1 MKWQKMGLIYAP
13 DGTSAWAK
21 HSALQPTPY
30 LLNENV
36 IRIFV
41 GFRDE
46 KGVGRIGFVDVSAND
61 PSQVL
66 EVSERP
72 VLDIGVPGA
81 FDDNGVIPCAIVR
94 HEDKLYLYYAGY
106 QLGSKVRFLAFSGLA
121 ISDDGSK
128 FVRYSKAPILDR
140 TDKELLFRAI
150 HSIMFEDGV
159 WKTWYG
165 AGSEFIQ
172 GEGKTLPV
180 YNIRYMESKNG
191 IRFDSEGKI
200 CVDIQGDDEYRV
212 GRPYVIK
219 HEGVYKMFYSIGTQ
233 SKGFRLGYAESRDG
247 IQWSRRDE
255 RIGLD
260 VSSSGWDSQMI
271 CYPSLIQYKDRVYM
285 FYNGNNYGQTGFGY
299 ALLEEW

>member
-1 MKWQKMGLIYAP
+1 MGLIYAP
-13 DGTSAWAK
+13 DGTSAWAR

-30 LLNENV
+30 LLNDKV

-61 PSQVL
+61 PSRVL

-94 HEDKLYLYYAGY
+94 NGENLYLYYAGY
-106 QLGSKVRFLAFSGLA
+106 QLGSKVRFLAFTGLA
-121 ISDDGSK
+121 VSDDGNM
-128 FVRYSKAPILDR
+128 FVRYSKVPILDR

-180 YNIRYMESKNG
+180 YNIKYMESKDG
-191 IRFDSEGKI
+191 VRFDSEGRV
-200 CVDIQGDDEYRV
+200 CVDTQGDDEYRV

-219 HEGVYKMFYSIGTQ
+219 HEGVYKMFYSIGTR

-247 IQWSRRDE
+247 IQWSRMDE